1 MAVYVVKKNNPWG
14 YLGANLG
21 NGLFDNIIGGMFA
34 RDAQA
39 RQTRRNRALYADAS
53 KTMTPQPGLPQPE
66 APRPQ
71 YSEDIQNIA
80 NAATRGMPTATDN
93 QGWKGLWDSTVGLGK
108 EYKPG
113 REELLSVFGRHGVT
127 PQEAELLMNYYKNQ
141 FETADK
147 LGYQDEVAS
156 RVNGLDYDLRS
167 NPARAMQSGLT
178 AQAYDL
184 NPQGLYA
191 YAYPNLSIG
200 TMDNG
205 DRNTVYTYD
214 GATGTFGTQDFA
226 KNVDPDTAY
235 KADAGIQ
242 EARIR
247 SAPRYTPTYGANG
260 EIYAFNDRTGGVS
273 ETGKMSYPR
282 YGSGGAAAGPK
293 PLTPEQ
299 RMKISQEALKYAGQ
313 GGTPEEVWNQIVN
326 VAGSN
331 PEVLSLMANSVYG
344 TPQLPPAQEYGDPQ
358 ANQYYNRV
366 PAAAAEFFRTGNIR
380 NAGDGAPQA
389 QATQVSMPPSDG
401 QASPIMLTAEELR
414 KYAQDSGMTVE
425 QARAQIEREGGVIR

>member
-1 MAVYVVKKNNPWG
+1 MAVYVIPRRNVYG
-14 YLGANLG
+14 GVLGNLG
-21 NGLFDNIIGGMFA
+21 NGLMNYVFGGMMA

-39 RQTRRNRALYADAS
+39 RQARRSRGLWDDMSRAMKA
-53 KTMTPQPGLPQPE
+53 QPGLPQPE

-71 YSEDIQNIA
+71 YSEDVQNIA

-127 PQEAELLMNYYKNQ
+127 PQEAELAMNFYKNQ

-156 RVNGLDYDLRS
+156 RVNNLDYDVRS

-178 AQAYDL
+178 AQAYGL

-191 YAYPNLSIG
+191 YAYPNLTSGVI
-200 TMDNG
+200 DNG
-205 DRNTVYTYD
+205 DNNMFYQMNP
-214 GATGTFGTQDFA
+214 ATGDTVMQRFD
-226 KNVDPDTAY
+226 KSVDPSKRY
-235 KADAGIQ
+235 EADARVRTAQINQ
-242 EARIR
+242 
-247 SAPRYTPTYGANG
+247 SPKYSVVYGPNG
-260 EIYAFNDRTGGVS
+260 EIMTVNDRDGSVS

-282 YGSGGAAAGPK
+282 YGSGGAPAGLK

-358 ANQYYNRV
+358 ANQYYNRI

-380 NAGDGAPQA
+380 NAGTGAAQPQPQA
-389 QATQVSMPPSDG
+389 QAQPQTPLSMPD
-401 QASPIMLTAEELR
+401 AVAEAKRLFP
-414 KYAQDSGMTVE
+414 KDVAGMTDE
-425 QARAQIEREGGVIR
+425 EIQRMLENWKK

>member
-39 RQTRRNRALYADAS
+39 RQVRRSRGLWDDMS
-53 KTMTPQPGLPQPE
+53 RTMKAQSGLPQPE

-108 EYKPG
+108 EYRPG
-113 REELLSVFGRHGVT
+113 REELLGVFGRHGVT
-127 PQEAELLMNYYKNQ
+127 PQEAELAMNFYKNQ

-156 RVNGLDYDLRS
+156 RVNNLDYDVRN
-167 NPARAMQSGLT
+167 NPARATQSGLT
-178 AQAYDL
+178 AQAYGL
-184 NPQGLYA
+184 SPQGLWQYT
-191 YAYPNLSIG
+191 YPNITSG
-200 TMDNG
+200 VMDNG
-205 DRNTVYTYD
+205 DRNTFYQANP
-214 GATGTFGTQDFA
+214 ATGDTVTQDFA
-226 KNVDPDTAY
+226 KAVDPTKAY
-235 KADAGIQ
+235 EADSRERVAWTNQ
-242 EARIR
+242 T
-247 SAPRYTPTYGANG
+247 PRYSVVYGPRG
-260 EIYAFNDRTGGVS
+260 EVQVVNDRTGQVTD
-273 ETGKMSYPR
+273 TGAMSYPR
-282 YGSGGAAAGPK
+282 YGSGNGAPAGPK

-326 VAGSN
+326 IAGNN

-344 TPQLPPAQEYGDPQ
+344 TPQLPPDGYGDPQ
-358 ANQYYNRV
+358 ANQYYNRI

-380 NAGDGAPQA
+380 NAGTRAAQAQQTQAPQS
-389 QATQVSMPPSDG
+389 QAPLSMPDAVAEAKRLFPKDTENMSDEEI
-401 QASPIMLTAEELR
+401 QKMLEDWR
-414 KYAQDSGMTVE
+414 Q
-425 QARAQIEREGGVIR
+425 R

>member
-1 MAVYVVKKNNPWG
+1 MAVYVIPRRNVYG
-14 YLGANLG
+14 GVLGNLG
-21 NGLFDNIIGGMFA
+21 NGLMNYVFGGMMA

-39 RQTRRNRALYADAS
+39 RQARRSRGLWDDMAR
-53 KTMTPQPGLPQPE
+53 TMKAQPGLPQPE

-71 YSEDIQNIA
+71 YSEDVQNIA

-127 PQEAELLMNYYKNQ
+127 PQEAELAMNFYKNQ

-156 RVNGLDYDLRS
+156 RVNNLDYDVRS

-184 NPQGLYA
+184 NPQGLWQYT
-191 YAYPNLSIG
+191 YPNLTSGVI
-200 TMDNG
+200 DNG
-205 DRNTVYTYD
+205 DNNMFYQMNP
-214 GATGTFGTQDFA
+214 ATGDTAMQRFD
-226 KNVDPDTAY
+226 KSVDPDTAY
-235 KADAGIQ
+235 KADAGIR
-242 EARIR
+242 EAQIR
-247 SAPRYTPTYGANG
+247 SAPRFTPTYGANG

-282 YGSGGAAAGPK
+282 YGSGGAPAGPK

-358 ANQYYNRV
+358 ANQYYNRI

-380 NAGDGAPQA
+380 NAGTGAAQPQPQA
-389 QATQVSMPPSDG
+389 QAQPQTMLSMPD
-401 QASPIMLTAEELR
+401 AVAEAKRLFP
-414 KYAQDSGMTVE
+414 KDVAGMTDE
-425 QARAQIEREGGVIR
+425 EIMRMIEAEGR

>member
-1 MAVYVVKKNNPWG
+1 MAVYVIPRRNVYGNG
-14 YLGANLG
+14 GVLGNLG
-21 NGLFDNIIGGMFA
+21 NGLMNYVFGGMMA

-39 RQTRRNRALYADAS
+39 RQARRSRGLWADVS
-53 KTMTPQPGLPQPE
+53 QTMKEQPGLPQPE

-71 YSEDIQNIA
+71 YSEDVQNIA
-80 NAATRGMPTATDN
+80 NSATRGMPTATDN

-127 PQEAELLMNYYKNQ
+127 PQEAELAMNFYKNQ

-156 RVNGLDYDLRS
+156 RVNNLDYDVRS

-178 AQAYDL
+178 AQAYGL

-226 KNVDPDTAY
+226 KDVDPSKKYEADSRVRTAQINQSPKY
-235 KADAGIQ
+235 
-242 EARIR
+242 
-247 SAPRYTPTYGANG
+247 SVVYGPNG
-260 EIYAFNDRTGGVS
+260 EIMTVNDRDGSVL

-282 YGSGGAAAGPK
+282 YGSGGSGGAPAGPK

-299 RMKISQEALKYAGQ
+299 RMKISQEALRYAGQ
-313 GGTPEEVWNQIVN
+313 GGTPEEVWNRLAS
-326 VAGSN
+326 VAGNN
-331 PEVLSLMANSVYG
+331 PEMLSLMANSVFG
-344 TPQLPPAQEYGDPQ
+344 TAQLPPATDGLDPQ
-358 ANQYYNRV
+358 ANPYYNRV
-366 PAAAAEFFRTGNIR
+366 PAAAAEFFRTGSIR
-380 NAGDGAPQA
+380 NAGTGTAQAPQPPQA
-389 QATQVSMPPSDG
+389 QAPVSLPDVVAEAKRLFPKE
-401 QASPIMLTAEELR
+401 TAGKTDEEIQR
-414 KYAQDSGMTVE
+414 MIEESG
-425 QARAQIEREGGVIR
+425 R